1 VRALWRS
8 VTLLDRGKIND
19 WWMALRNALAVAVP
33 LAVGIEMGNSL
44 AAVALAIGALNVSY
58 TDGHDPYWQRARRM
72 LWWSLLS
79 GVAVFIGT
87 LTGEYHWGA
96 VLVAAAWAFA
106 AGMMMGIS
114 TRAGD
119 LGLNTLVTVVVF
131 AARGATTPI
140 GALYSG
146 LLVFAGGCIQ
156 TLLAVLF
163 WPLRRT
169 KPQMLAVGKAFYDL
183 AQEVDPDVE
192 TVPFA
197 PIRVA
202 SSQLDDTLNALGSDH
217 SVEAERLR
225 LMFDQADRL
234 RLSIYL
240 VKRLRDELGEGDSQ
254 RSELEG
260 DAADDL
266 DHFLKGTASLLAA
279 VGDLLQTEKTP
290 ADFAALRQG
299 LVRLV
304 EHAQARKHEPALK
317 LGEKIAAALDVV
329 VGQLRLV
336 VQLANNSTEQ
346 GEAEFRKSLR
356 SKPWKLRTAHW
367 RATMRANLNWNSP
380 VFRHALRL
388 SLCVATADVIQRGI
402 NWQRAYWIP
411 MTAAV
416 VLKPDFTTTFS
427 RGTLRLLG
435 TIAGVLLAT
444 IVYIALPQSGWTQLL
459 MVGVYAFFLRCL
471 GPANYGVFT
480 VAISGLIVFLLAA
493 TGVSPGDVIVA
504 RTLNTIAGG
513 LLALAAYAVWP
524 TWEKNT
530 ISDSLA
536 DMLDAVRLYFRAV
549 GEQFQHPETSADQ
562 ERNNWRLRRTEAE
575 TSADRVS
582 SEPGFSRAKIDCL
595 RSILASSHSL
605 VHAVMGLEA
614 GLVQSVP
621 KTPPEAFQ
629 TFSKDVDFTLYFLA
643 NALRGSVFA
652 NKTLPQL
659 REDYRRL
666 LEARDAFSPVDE
678 YVLIET
684 DRLTVSLNTLREQ
697 VARYVS
703 GG

>member
-1 VRALWRS
+1 
-8 VTLLDRGKIND
+8 
-19 WWMALRNALAVAVP
+19 MAARNALAVAVP
-33 LAVGIEMGNSL
+33 LAIGIEMGNSL

-58 TDGHDPYWQRARRM
+58 SDGHDPYWQRARRI
-72 LWWSLLS
+72 LEWSLQ
-79 GVAVFIGT
+79 GGIAVFIGSI
-87 LTGEYHWGA
+87 TGQYHWGA
-96 VLVAAAWAFA
+96 ILVAAAWAFA
-106 AGMMMGIS
+106 AGMMLGVS

-119 LGLNTLVTVVVF
+119 LGLNTLVTVIVF
-131 AARGATTPI
+131 AARGPTTPM
-140 GALYSG
+140 GAVYSG

-169 KPQMLAVGKAFYDL
+169 KPQMLALGKAFHDL
-183 AQEVDPDVE
+183 AMEVDPDVE
-192 TVPFA
+192 AVPFA
-197 PIRVA
+197 PISSA
-202 SSQLDDTLNALGSDH
+202 SSQMDDIVTALGSDH

-225 LMFDQADRL
+225 LLFDQTDRL

-254 RSELEG
+254 HSDLEG
-260 DAADDL
+260 DAAEDL
-266 DHFLKGTASLLAA
+266 DQFFRGSAKLLAA
-279 VGDLLQTEKTP
+279 VGDLLQSEKTP
-290 ADFAALRQG
+290 ADLAALRRQ
-299 LVRLV
+299 LVTLV
-304 EHAQARKHEPALK
+304 ERAQVRKHDAALK

-336 VQLANNSTEQ
+336 AQLANNSTAQ
-346 GEAEFRKSLR
+346 GESEFHDKAKA
-356 SKPWKLRTAHW
+356 KPWRLQTSNW
-367 RATMRANLNWNSP
+367 RATMRANLTWRSP
-380 VFRHALRL
+380 VFRHAVRL
-388 SLCVATADVIQRGI
+388 SLCVAVADVIQREI

-411 MTAAV
+411 MTVAV

-427 RGTLRLLG
+427 RGTLRLAG
-435 TIAGVLLAT
+435 TIGGVLLAT
-444 IVYIALPQSGWTQLL
+444 LVYLVLPVSGWSQLL
-459 MVGVYAFFLRCL
+459 MVGVYAFFLRYL

-493 TGVSPGDVIVA
+493 TGISPGEVIVA

-536 DMLDAVRLYFRAV
+536 EMLEAIRIYFRAV
-549 GEQFQHPETSADQ
+549 SDKFAHPEAAADR
-562 ERNNWRLRRTEAE
+562 ERDHWRLQRTAAEA
-575 TSADRVS
+575 AVDRVT
-582 SEPGFSRAKIDCL
+582 SEPGSSRAKIDCL
-595 RSILASSHSL
+595 NSILASSHSL

-621 KTPPEAFQ
+621 KTPPQSFQ
-629 TFSKDVDFTLYFLA
+629 LFAKDVDFTLYFLA
-643 NALRGSVFA
+643 NALRGSAFA

-659 REDYRRL
+659 REDHRRL
-666 LEARDAFSPVDE
+666 LESRDAFSPVDE

-697 VARYVS
+697 VVRFVS
-703 GG
+703 EC